1 LGMVRKTHTL
11 SYFKNMQNRRLSK
24 MDPSQND
31 GSGSRDYFM
40 IFTVTLIFGV
50 FLVWANFT
58 HLDLVTRGGGR
69 VIAAGQNKNVQSPE
83 RGTIAT
89 YMVEE
94 GSIVS
99 VGQIIAT
106 INPIEA
112 AGVLEELEARL
123 ANLNIRLVRLDAE
136 LQSKPVSVV
145 MELSS
150 SYSKALV
157 GAEVELMISRKA
169 SLDAELE
176 TLNQDRKKTIKAMMS
191 LDAQISG
198 RKVMQGLLV
207 EEMKEVLPLVEAGAL
222 GSSERFRL
230 ERQDASISTELEVLT
245 EEKAQT
251 KVTIEQIASKTDTVQ
266 QDYKTNIYQERSEV
280 IGEISELEARL
291 PAIRQRLKETD
302 IRSPIDGIVNRVFY
316 NNVGAVVGGGEIVA
330 EIVPTGGDVL
340 VEAFIDPKDIATVEP
355 GQKVKISLTAY
366 DPSKYGYL
374 LGTLTK
380 VAADTV
386 FREETRTSD
395 YAVNASIDSVIY
407 EDDET
412 PVTIFPGMVAS
423 VDIIR
428 GNRSILEYFWQPVA
442 KIKDTAFRE

>member
-1 LGMVRKTHTL
+1 
-11 SYFKNMQNRRLSK
+11 

-83 RGTIAT
+83 RGTIAN

-94 GSIVS
+94 GSVVS

-123 ANLNIRLVRLDAE
+123 ANLNIRLVRLDSE

-157 GAEVELMISRKA
+157 DAEVELMISRKA

-176 TLNQDRKKTIKAMMS
+176 TLNQDRRKTVKAMKS

-198 RKVMQGLLV
+198 RQVMQGLLV

-230 ERQDASISTELEVLT
+230 ERQDASISTELEVLN
-245 EEKAQT
+245 EEKAQSE
-251 KVTIEQIASKTDTVQ
+251 VDIEQIASKTLTVKQ
-266 QDYKTNIYQERSEV
+266 NYKTNIYQERSEV

>member
-1 LGMVRKTHTL
+1 M
-11 SYFKNMQNRRLSK
+11 N
-24 MDPSQND
+24 PSQND
-31 GSGSRDYFM
+31 GSGSKDYFM
-40 IFTVTLIFGV
+40 IFTVTLIFGI
-50 FLVWANFT
+50 FMVWANYT

-94 GSIVS
+94 GTVVS
-99 VGQIIAT
+99 SGQIIAT

-136 LQSKPVSVV
+136 LGNKPVSVV
-145 MELSS
+145 TRLSS

-157 GAEVELMISRKA
+157 DAEVELMISRKA
-169 SLDAELE
+169 SLDAELA
-176 TLNQDRKKTIKAMMS
+176 TLNQDRQKTIMAMMS

-198 RKVMQGLLV
+198 RQVMQGLLV

-222 GSSERFRL
+222 GSSEKFRL

-251 KVTIEQIASKTDTVQ
+251 KVAIEQIASKTDTVQ

-291 PAIRQRLKETD
+291 PAIRQRLKETE

-442 KIKDTAFRE
+442 KMKDTAFRE